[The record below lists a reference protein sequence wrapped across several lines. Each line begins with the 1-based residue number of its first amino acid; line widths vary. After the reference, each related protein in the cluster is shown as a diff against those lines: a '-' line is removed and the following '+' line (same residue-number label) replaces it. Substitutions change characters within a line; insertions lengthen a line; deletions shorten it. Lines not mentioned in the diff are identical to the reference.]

1 MLVSLGL
8 LVPALGLPQPV
19 TGPVVNALLIIA
31 VETTGV
37 GAAMLVGMVTPLNA
51 LLAGVLPLPLMVMI
65 PFIALGNA
73 LFVGIF
79 GALRTRNYWLG
90 VGVAAVAKFG
100 LLYRDRYLA
109 GCPADQRGPGGR
121 RQTGGSA
128 GRDRQHDAVAA
139 TGDCPGRRRTGL
151 CRHCGPS
158 PVAEVNRSLPKKM
171 PWPAARAFVLNRLM
185 APRAIRRRLTQG
197 TESR

>member
-1 MLVSLGL
+1 MLTRVSALSANVKLIKLAKIGLLVSLGL

-51 LLAGVLPLPLMVMI
+51 LLAGVLPLPLMVML

-73 LFVGIF
+73 LFAGIF

-100 LLYRDRYLA
+100 LLFATVTWLVARPISVALA
-109 GCPADQRGPGGR
+109 GGAR
-121 RQTGGSA
+121 
-128 GRDRQHDAVAA
+128 
-139 TGDCPGRRRTGL
+139 
-151 CRHCGPS
+151 
-158 PVAEVNRSLPKKM
+158 PVAL
-171 PWPAARAFVLNRLM
+171 PAAIVNVMQWPQLATALAGGVL
-185 APRAIRRRLTQG
+185 AYAAIAAHRRLQK
-197 TESR
+197 